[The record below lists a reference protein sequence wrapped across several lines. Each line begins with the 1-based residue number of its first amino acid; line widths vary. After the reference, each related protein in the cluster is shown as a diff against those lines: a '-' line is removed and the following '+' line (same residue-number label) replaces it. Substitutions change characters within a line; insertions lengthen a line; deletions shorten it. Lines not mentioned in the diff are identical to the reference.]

1 MEQEKVYIIRP
12 MEPRDVAMVA
22 DIDRLSFSSPWLPS
36 SYLYELSHPHSS
48 FFYTLLKPGAQEE
61 GPSRPQGLLQRVRD
75 ALLPAGKEERVIG
88 FVGFRLE
95 YSEAHI
101 TTIAVHPDWRGR
113 GLGELLLLTAL
124 EKALELNAR
133 LVTLEVRASNHIA
146 QHLYRKYGF
155 RYTGVCRGYYRDGE
169 DAWLMELDI
178 QQSTYRIRL
187 AELHRALRKQLLF
200 LQVGVKDVL
209 SRANG

>member
-1 MEQEKVYIIRP
+1 
-12 MEPRDVAMVA
+12 
-22 DIDRLSFSSPWLPS
+22 
-36 SYLYELSHPHSS
+36 
-48 FFYTLLKPGAQEE
+48 
-61 GPSRPQGLLQRVRD
+61 
-75 ALLPAGKEERVIG
+75 
-88 FVGFRLE
+88 
-95 YSEAHI
+95 
-101 TTIAVHPDWRGR
+101 
-113 GLGELLLLTAL
+113 LGELLLLTAL